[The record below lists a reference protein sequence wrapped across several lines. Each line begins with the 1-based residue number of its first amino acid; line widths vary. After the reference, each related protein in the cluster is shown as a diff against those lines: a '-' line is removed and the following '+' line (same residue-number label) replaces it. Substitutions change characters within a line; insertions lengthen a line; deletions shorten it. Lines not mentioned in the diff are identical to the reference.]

1 MTVLRRPLLC
11 LAAVGLV
18 GMLGQ
23 VVLLREIA
31 VVCPGSELI
40 WIFGIGVWLFGNAL
54 GMRSNPSRRSTGAY
68 QWLFAGTALSFP
80 WLVLTFRWLF
90 PVLGIP
96 MGVSPSFFQQLGLV
110 TGGMFPAGWMIGR
123 LFRRGIQ
130 AWLDRGGLPASA
142 YVTECVG
149 GAVGGILSAACL
161 EAGFQNMALA
171 GMVCGCSG
179 IAGVLAAADATPHRP
194 MRSWMLV
201 PWILWGWGVS
211 HIDRIPWLN
220 ADFHEAIRSG
230 ARDWIQL
237 DSPGGRLT
245 RIERS
250 GQTLV
255 WFNHQVVWDSEGVSA
270 EERVHLPA
278 LLHPDPKR
286 ILLAG
291 GAADGALSE
300 AMQHKPERIDVLE
313 TDRVLM
319 ELVPENFPRPFSTAT
334 ATTATTTTSSSSSF
348 SIYLQDPRRFL
359 SSTLDR
365 YDLIVSTGAEPET
378 AAANRFFT
386 REYALLCRQRL
397 KEGGMVSV
405 SLPGGENYLSV
416 AGFHRLSAV
425 YGAFRSVF
433 SEIRVVPGA
442 TTILMASDRPIP
454 LDMEAVSRNFVQ
466 RELKSRYVH
475 PAYVHYRVMN
485 DRRIDLEKRLNDAVL
500 PVNTDSHPVCYGTSL
515 WLWLSRLFPTLVHF
529 DPGVLFQVSSWIG
542 GGFAVLACLVG
553 LRMGVK
559 ARPNAFSLYS
569 VGLAG
574 FGGML
579 LENAWMLI
587 YQHMFGALYRDIGM
601 LFTAFMVGMTA
612 GGWLAVRWGWHR
624 RAERIGFGL
633 LGGCAIWAAA
643 AHPMM
648 NALPVWAGFGVVGSV
663 LVLVGAAVSVVV
675 AVEIRGVPQWDTRL
689 SADVLAGGI
698 AAVLGGLVWIP
709 LLGVPGSVLV
719 VALACIVRAVF
730 PRKGLDRVTDNGGT
744 I

>member
-11 LAAVGLV
+11 LAAVGMV

-54 GMRSNPSRRSTGAY
+54 GMRSTLSRRSTGAY
-68 QWLFAGTALSFP
+68 RWLFAGTALAFP
-80 WLVLTFRWLF
+80 WLVLTLRWMF

-255 WFNHQVVWDSEGVSA
+255 WFNHQVIWDSEGVSA

-319 ELVPENFPRPFSTAT
+319 ALVSENFPRPPSTDP
-334 ATTATTTTSSSSSF
+334 SF

-359 SSTLDR
+359 SSTSYR

-397 KEGGMVSV
+397 NDGGMVSF
-405 SLPGGENYLSV
+405 SLPGSENYLSA
-416 AGFHRLSAV
+416 AGFHRLAAV

-433 SEIRVVPGA
+433 SEIRVFPGA
-442 TTILMASDRPIP
+442 TIILMASDRPIP
-454 LDMEAVSRNFVQ
+454 LDMDAVSRNFVQ
-466 RELKSRYVH
+466 RGLKSRYVH
-475 PAYVHYRVMN
+475 PAYVRYLVMN
-485 DRRIDLEKRLNDAVL
+485 DRRIDLEKRLNEAVL

-529 DPGVLFQVSSWIG
+529 DPGVLFRMSSWIW
-542 GGFAVLACLVG
+542 GGFAVLACLIPILVG
-553 LRMGVK
+553 ILV
-559 ARPNAFSLYS
+559 RPSAFSLFS

-574 FGGML
+574 FSGMF

-587 YQHMFGALYRDIGM
+587 YQHIFGALYRDIGV
-601 LFTAFMVGMTA
+601 LFTAFMAGMTA
-612 GGWLAVRWGWHR
+612 GGWLAVRRGWR
-624 RAERIGFGL
+624 RQAERIGFGL
-633 LGGCAIWAAA
+633 LGGCAVWGAA

-648 NALPVWAGFGVVGSV
+648 NSLPVWAGFFVVGMV
-663 LVLVGAAVSVVV
+663 LFLVGAAVSIVV
-675 AVEIRGVPQWDTRL
+675 AVEIRDVPQWDVRL
-689 SADVLAGGI
+689 SADVLAGGM

-709 LLGVPGSVLV
+709 LLGVPGSALV
-719 VALACIVRAVF
+719 VALACIVRALF
-730 PRKGLDRVTDNGGT
+730 PRQALDPVADNGGT